1 MDITLASLNEIFVGL
16 DLRYQKA
23 YEYAQPWHQ
32 EIATT
37 GPSNS
42 RETKY
47 GWIGKILRPRKW
59 VGERTLLNLAA
70 REYGIINDDFELTIE
85 IERNDIMDDQLSM
98 YSQGIDLIGEQMK
111 LHPDD
116 LCYFLMVNGDS
127 ATQVA
132 TDIGTLVNPIGFDNL
147 SYFNGSHP
155 IDMNNVALGT
165 QSNLFNSTTSGALPL
180 NNNNWAFVRAQM
192 LNYRGEDNRPMG
204 IVPDRLVVPPQL
216 ELTAYQSASATL
228 IAQAVGANAA
238 QAQENVVPL
247 LSGAVKPLMVPQL
260 AGDAVGGQDT
270 WYPMATKKAVRPLTY
285 QLRKAP
291 EFIPLDKPSDAN
303 VFFRKKYIYGADC
316 RDQAGYSLWF
326 LAAKCANH

>member
-1 MDITLASLNEIFVGL
+1 MDITLASLNEIFVAL

-32 EIATT
+32 EVVTV
-37 GPSNS
+37 GPSGS

-85 IERNDIMDDQLSM
+85 IERNDIADDQLGM
-98 YSQGIDLIGEQMK
+98 YVQGIDLIGEQMK

-116 LCYFLMVNGDS
+116 LVYYLMTYGDS
-127 ATQVA
+127 ATQQA

-165 QSNLFNSTTSGALPL
+165 QSNLFNSTTSGVLPC
-180 NNNNWAFVRAQM
+180 NNQNWAFLRAQM
-192 LNYRGEDNRPMG
+192 LAYKGEDNRPMG
-204 IVPDRLVVPPQL
+204 IVPDRLVVPPAL
-216 ELTAYQSASATL
+216 ELIAYQIANATI

-238 QAQENVVPL
+238 QAQSNVVPM
-247 LSGAVKPLMVPQL
+247 LSGSVKPLMVPQL
-260 AGDAVGGQDT
+260 AGADDT
-270 WYPMATKKAVRPLTY
+270 WYAMATKKAVRPFTY
-285 QLRKAP
+285 QVRKAP
-291 EFIPLDKPSDAN
+291 QFIPLDKPNDMQ
-303 VFFRKKYIYGADC
+303 VFLHKKFIYGSDC
-316 RDQAGYSLWF
+316 RDAAGYSLWF
-326 LAAKCANH
+326 LAAKAANH